1 VTPGDGIFG
10 LMVRQSP
17 PLDEA
22 LGETEFPSH
31 DRRRGMPAVDP
42 AGDACRR
49 LEKMVL
55 SHDR

>member
-1 VTPGDGIFG
+1 MTPGDGIFG

-22 LGETEFPSH
+22 LGETEFPSYV
-31 DRRRGMPAVDP
+31 RTSGLPAVDH
-42 AGDACRR
+42 AGAPCRR

-55 SHDR
+55 RHDR